1 MIKKKKGKENE
12 NTNFRKK
19 KNMTSKLWRVLKRIT
34 GWRLVRGRIFLVF
47 TEALAKKKKFFWSS
61 QWETHGY
68 DVGGGKANHI
78 ALAFKWIYQPEEM
91 EEASKTN
98 GERGVDLHDVVELYV
113 L

>member
-1 MIKKKKGKENE
+1 M
-12 NTNFRKK
+12 
-19 KNMTSKLWRVLKRIT
+19 
-34 GWRLVRGRIFLVF
+34 F
-47 TEALAKKKKFFWSS
+47 TEALAKKKKFFWWS

-98 GERGVDLHDVVELYV
+98 GREGSGFAWCGWVVRVVMHVMSMSLK
-113 L
+113 